1 VNFLLT
7 SVRLPHALGVIRHL
21 GRAGHKVFA
30 TDTFRTSP
38 GLHSKYV
45 EEAILTSAPAFE
57 TSAFIGELADII
69 RSREIDCLL
78 PCFEDVFYIAKHREE
93 LATLCDVFCPS
104 FEVLAK
110 LHNKDTFTAF
120 TLELGLPIAETRTV
134 RSRDELEAA
143 THAFPEFFARA
154 AFSRGGVE
162 LFTNTGPLAG
172 RVKLE
177 DCQPT
182 AEQPWLVQEFL
193 HGEDICSFSVVK
205 HGEVVAHSAYRH
217 PLTIEH
223 AGGIAFES
231 IDEPRSLEIVR
242 AYARATEFHGQV
254 SFDFMKTD
262 SDVFVIECNPRPCAG
277 VFMMAADEY
286 ANAIVGGDATDPYVV
301 PPGETAQIDSA
312 IVREMFRE
320 PKEIPKDLH
329 YLFSGTKDVY
339 AQKGDRL
346 PGIYQILSYSHV
358 FAFRHRMHARRHKH
372 SDLMAAQFFDIA
384 WDGDE
389 IL

>member
-1 VNFLLT
+1 MKFLLT

-21 GRAGHKVFA
+21 GHAGHTVYA

-57 TSAFIGELADII
+57 TVAFIDELADII
-69 RSREIDCLL
+69 RSRGIDCLV

-93 LATLCDVFCPS
+93 LAELCDVFCPP

-110 LHNKDTFTAF
+110 VHNKHTFTPL
-120 TLELGLPIAETRTV
+120 TLELGLPIAQTRTV
-134 RSRDELEAA
+134 ESRDELEAA
-143 THAFPEFFARA
+143 TQAFPEFFARA

-172 RVKLE
+172 SVKLE
-177 DCQPT
+177 DIEPT
-182 AEQPWLVQEFL
+182 PEQPWLVQEFV
-193 HGEDICSFSVVK
+193 HGEDICSFSVAK

-231 IDEPRSLEIVR
+231 IDEPRSLEVVR
-242 AYARATEFHGQV
+242 TYVRETGFHGHV
-254 SFDFMKTD
+254 SFDFMKTE
-262 SDVFVIECNPRPCAG
+262 SDVFVVECNPRPCAG
-277 VFMMAADEY
+277 VFMMSPDEY
-286 ANAIVGGDATDPYVV
+286 AASLIEGDPAEPYVV

-312 IVREMFRE
+312 IIREMFRE

-346 PGIYQILSYSHV
+346 PGLYQILSYSHV
-358 FAFRHRMHARRHKH
+358 FAFRHRMHVRRHKH
-372 SDLMAAQFFDIA
+372 SDLMAAQFYDIA
-384 WDGDE
+384 WDGAE
-389 IL
+389 IA